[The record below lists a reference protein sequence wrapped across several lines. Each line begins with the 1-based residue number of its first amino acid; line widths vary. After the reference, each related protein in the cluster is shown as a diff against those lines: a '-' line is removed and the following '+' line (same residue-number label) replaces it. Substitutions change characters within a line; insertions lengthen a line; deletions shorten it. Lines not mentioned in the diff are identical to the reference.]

1 MRLKEL
7 LNFNPIIVQCHDNP
21 DADAIASGYAVY
33 KYFLDAGKD
42 VCFVY
47 AGVNELQKAN
57 LKLMIDYLGIGD
69 TLKYVKNVDD
79 FLYTYKDVYT
89 ESPVFPGLVVTV
101 DCQYGAGNVTKIPST
116 DMAIIDHHQIEI
128 TDVKLSE
135 IMPGLGSCSTLVWNM
150 LKQEGIEVED
160 TKLGTALYYGLYTD
174 TNSFS
179 EIANPMDMDL
189 RDSIPFEK
197 TTIHTLKNSN
207 FSLAELDIAGV
218 AMIRHIYNP
227 IHKYAIIKAEQCD
240 PNILGLISDFLLQV
254 AEVHTCVVFNE
265 WPNGFKF
272 STRSCVKEVY
282 ADEMASY
289 LAEGIGSGG
298 GHHEKAGGFINKTL
312 YEKEYP
318 TLHPEA
324 YFSDKLNEYFDN
336 CEVISAKEY
345 DVDVSDMKL
354 YAKKKIPLG
363 YVMATDVFPAGTPAT
378 IRTLEGDFDFTI
390 EDDIVIKI
398 GIKGEAYPSKLA
410 KLHESYEVTD
420 MPFSMEDG
428 VVIPKYKPTLRNRL
442 DGKSAELM
450 QYAKI
455 CIANGETFI
464 YAKQLD
470 RRVKIFTPWDTEKYM
485 LGLPGDY
492 FAVRHNDLHDMYIV
506 EREIFGITYEEA
518 K

>member
-101 DCQYGAGNVTKIPST
+101 DCQYGAGNVTKIPSV

-254 AEVHTCVVFNE
+254 ATVPIVV
-265 WPNGFKF
+265 
-272 STRSCVKEVY
+272 R
-282 ADEMASY
+282 
-289 LAEGIGSGG
+289 L
-298 GHHEKAGGFINKTL
+298 
-312 YEKEYP
+312 
-318 TLHPEA
+318 
-324 YFSDKLNEYFDN
+324 FSDMSSTIA
-336 CEVISAKEY
+336 CSATFSEEKTTSMPSVTPILWSLLRTIAARGQVWLLEM
-345 DVDVSDMKL
+345 S
-354 YAKKKIPLG
+354 
-363 YVMATDVFPAGTPAT
+363 VMWMAVGSTLPALP
-378 IRTLEGDFDFTI
+378 I
-390 EDDIVIKI
+390 ELTT
-398 GIKGEAYPSKLA
+398 GSP
-410 KLHESYEVTD
+410 
-420 MPFSMEDG
+420 
-428 VVIPKYKPTLRNRL
+428 N
-442 DGKSAELM
+442 
-450 QYAKI
+450 
-455 CIANGETFI
+455 
-464 YAKQLD
+464 
-470 RRVKIFTPWDTEKYM
+470 DTQW
-485 LGLPGDY
+485 
-492 FAVRHNDLHDMYIV
+492 
-506 EREIFGITYEEA
+506 
-518 K
+518 